1 MYGASYAKAYTEV
14 LDDSPTLARE
24 RERAAFDRAIA
35 LMKEAEAAPA
45 SAELRQEAISFLQRL
60 WSMLIDDLANPE
72 NALPAQLRADLIS
85 IGLWNLSQTD
95 QILRGDATGF
105 EALIYVNTLIRDG
118 LQ

>member
-1 MYGASYAKAYTEV
+1 
-14 LDDSPTLARE
+14 
-24 RERAAFDRAIA
+24 
-35 LMKEAEAAPA
+35 
-45 SAELRQEAISFLQRL
+45 
-60 WSMLIDDLANPE
+60 MLIDDLANPE